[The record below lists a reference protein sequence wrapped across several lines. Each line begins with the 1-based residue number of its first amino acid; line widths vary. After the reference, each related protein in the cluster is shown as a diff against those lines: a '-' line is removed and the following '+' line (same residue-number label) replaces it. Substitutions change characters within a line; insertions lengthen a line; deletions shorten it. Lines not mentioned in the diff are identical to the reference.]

1 MSTWQAVQAVIEP
14 EYRRF
19 HASLED
25 VCGAQRCVL
34 GEILQANRSTAFG
47 LHYDF
52 AALADPD
59 AYRACVP
66 LHHYEDL
73 ATDIG
78 HMTTEE
84 SHRLCGEPVCS
95 FEETS
100 GTTTAAK
107 LIPYTASTLLA
118 FRRAL
123 YPWLADLLQGR
134 PDLCKGRWYWA
145 ISPARPPR
153 CTPTGIRIGTAEDT
167 YYFGEVLAHHFA
179 RWSAVPPTV
188 AGVREIEVWRYATLR
203 YLIAAAD
210 LTLISVWSP
219 TFLSPLLDSLAERAS
234 DFVRDIADGT
244 VSVKRPAAASWAN
257 EMPTPDRERA
267 AVLER
272 ALNGSNVDTRLL
284 WPALDTISCWTDA
297 GARRFVGPLR
307 EAFPHA
313 WVQGKGL
320 LATEGVV
327 SIPLI
332 PWPYPVLAVN
342 SAFFEFL
349 DDQECSRLAHELREG
364 EVYRVVMTTY
374 GGLYRYDTRD
384 VVLVRGWAG
393 SAPMLEF
400 VGRAGVVS
408 DLCGEKLTE
417 SFVAER
423 LPTQVG
429 FAMLAPA
436 LHPARHYT
444 LFLDGSQ
451 VDSESARTLAQEVD
465 RALAAN
471 PQYAYARRLRQLG
484 RVRAC
489 RVQRPMDTF
498 TEFASANG
506 QHLGDIKPPVLRTE
520 PDLRDRFV
528 SIDDVRRDGRARR
541 AAER

>member
-1 MSTWQAVQAVIEP
+1 MSTWQAVQAAIEP

-19 HASLED
+19 HASLDD
-25 VCGAQRCVL
+25 VRGAQRCVL

-47 LHYDF
+47 VRYDF

-66 LHHYEDL
+66 LQRYEDL
-73 ATDIG
+73 ATDIRR
-78 HMTTEE
+78 MTTGE
-84 SHRLCGEPVCS
+84 SDRLCGEPICL

-107 LIPYTASTLLA
+107 LIPYTRSSLLA

-123 YPWLADLLQGR
+123 YPWLADLLRER

-153 CTPTGIRIGTAEDT
+153 RTPTGVRIGTTEDT
-167 YYFGEVLAHHFA
+167 YYFGEALAHHFA
-179 RWSAVPPTV
+179 AWSAVPPAV

-203 YLIAAAD
+203 FLIAAAD

-219 TFLSPLLDSLAERAS
+219 TFLPPLLDTLLKRAS

-244 VSVKRPAAASWAN
+244 VSIKLPAAASWAK
-257 EMPTPDRERA
+257 ELRTPNRERA
-267 AVLER
+267 AILER
-272 ALNGSNVDTRLL
+272 ALHGDRVDTQML

-297 GARRFVGPLR
+297 GAQRFAPPLR

-332 PWPYPVLAVN
+332 AWPYPVLAVN

-349 DDQECSRLAHELREG
+349 DNDDCSQLAHELCEG

-374 GGLYRYDTRD
+374 GGLYRYDTGD
-384 VVLVRGWAG
+384 VVGMRGWAG

-400 VGRAGVVS
+400 VGRAGLVS

-451 VDSESARTLAQEVD
+451 VDSETA
-465 RALAAN
+465 RALAGEIDHALTAN
-471 PQYAYARRLRQLG
+471 PQYDYARRLEQLG
-484 RVRAC
+484 PVRAC
-489 RVQRPMDTF
+489 CVWQPLDTF
-498 TEFASANG
+498 REFARRHRELPLLLAE
-506 QHLGDIKPPVLRTE
+506 LEPPTRCT
-520 PDLRDRFV
+520 
-528 SIDDVRRDGRARR
+528 
-541 AAER
+541 